1 MGGKLARLGFVLA
14 CVAVVLAVGAG
25 LGNRFGFWGFR
36 AGFEALGWIVY
47 VGAAAAVMSLVGA
60 ALVWK
65 ESRGAASLALIG
77 LILGA
82 AVAWI
87 PYQGQKALRAGPRL
101 SDYTTDTVNPPAY
114 VAALAARKAA
124 KARNTTD
131 YSPKKAEIQAK
142 TFPDLKPILLAIPP
156 DAAFDK
162 ALATIKAA
170 GLEILAADK
179 AAGRIEAVATT
190 FWFGFKDDVVVRVMA
205 APGGS
210 RVDIRSSSRIGGRE
224 AGTNPARIRRLTTA
238 LTAK

>member
-1 MGGKLARLGFVLA
+1 M
-14 CVAVVLAVGAG
+14 
-25 LGNRFGFWGFR
+25 
-36 AGFEALGWIVY
+36 
-47 VGAAAAVMSLVGA
+47 
-60 ALVWK
+60 
-65 ESRGAASLALIG
+65 
-77 LILGA
+77 
-82 AVAWI
+82 
-87 PYQGQKALRAGPRL
+87 
-101 SDYTTDTVNPPAY
+101 NPPAY

-210 RVDIRSSSRIGGRE
+210 RVDIRSNSRIGGRE